1 MKKRG
6 VFSWIAGLSAIA
18 VLMFLSRGY
27 FYSAKTIHQI
37 LSENKNLK
45 KAVENLTREDQV
57 GYAKVISQQKQDGSL
72 FTTIKFV
79 ETARDNPR
87 QKIIEK
93 QYTLEGDIIHFDAL
107 IVKFGGQMVA
117 DGKQK
122 SMYLWRRVYSEKMK
136 PEDGLLI
143 EQPGTEPVRYKDIL
157 NLLSS
162 RDKELFWSNI
172 WALANDPERLSQYG
186 ITAVYGNAVYSKLRP
201 GFVYIFKI
209 NAGGQVY
216 PEVVPEM

>member
-1 MKKRG
+1 M
-6 VFSWIAGLSAIA
+6 GLSVIA
-18 VLMFLSRGY
+18 VLLFLSRGY

-37 LSENKNLK
+37 LSENKHLK
-45 KAVENLTREDQV
+45 KAIETLTREDQI
-57 GYAKVISQQKQDGSL
+57 GYARVISQHIRDGRV
-72 FTTIKFV
+72 FTTVKFV
-79 ETARDNPR
+79 ETARDDPR
-87 QKIIEK
+87 QKIIER

-117 DGKQK
+117 DGKQQ
-122 SMYLWRRVYSEKMK
+122 SMYLWRRVYSEKMR

-143 EQPGTEPVRYKDIL
+143 EQPETEPVRYKDIL
-157 NLLSS
+157 NLLSN
-162 RDKELFWSNI
+162 RDKDLFWSNI
-172 WALANDPERLSQYG
+172 WALANDPDKLKEQG
-186 ITAVYGNAVYSKLRP
+186 ITAVYGNAVYSKLKP